1 MGAEIRQHFYLKNF
15 NFLTIL
21 LLQEQA
27 EKDKA
32 RSDGK
37 NLESRIFYSIPIII
51 EYRKPTWRTVISKF
65 TFHYENIYIYYEN
78 MIWKSLF
85 PAVCRK
91 LMI

>member
-51 EYRKPTWRTVISKF
+51 EYRKPT
-65 TFHYENIYIYYEN
+65 
-78 MIWKSLF
+78 
-85 PAVCRK
+85 
-91 LMI
+91 